1 MVFIQPLEER
11 GDYKCHGD
19 LYKDIGGEIIYNSE
33 VAKIDVQ
40 QSRAKGLFLRQE
52 YFKSNIIVSN
62 GDTAWILTLD
72 KVFAKME

>member
-1 MVFIQPLEER
+1 MI
-11 GDYKCHGD
+11 D

-40 QSRAKGLFLRQE
+40 QSCTKGLFLKSGK

-62 GDTAWILTLD
+62 GDTAWTYTHLLD
-72 KVFAKME
+72 KVIARNGVIKKYGIAHSL